1 MKPIAMLKHLLRRTP
16 APPWEEA
23 VYWALDLETSGLKPE
38 DQILSVGMIPIRGG
52 AIRYG
57 EHFYSLV
64 RPERFDTLSLEGL
77 RAHHIRPFEL
87 RQAPELCQVL
97 TEVQRRLEAGI
108 LLVHHAPVDVAF
120 LKRAYARCGLSW
132 PEPQVADTLKLLQK
146 LGQRRAVLEP
156 HAAPPPGNLG
166 EARAFLGLPPYTA
179 HHALTDALATAELF
193 LALRARLGARTLREL
208 V

>member
-1 MKPIAMLKHLLRRTP
+1 MLKRLLRRAP

-23 VYWALDLETSGLKPE
+23 LYWALDLETSGLKPE
-38 DQILSVGMIPIRGG
+38 DQVLSVGMVPVRQGT
-52 AIRYG
+52 IRYG

-64 RPERFDTLSLEGL
+64 RPERFEGLSVEGL
-77 RAHHIRPFEL
+77 RAHHIRPSEL
-87 RQAPELCQVL
+87 REAPQLCRVL
-97 TEVQRRLEAGI
+97 IEVQRRLEAGI

-120 LKRAYARCGLSW
+120 LKRAYARCGLRW
-132 PEPQVADTLKLLQK
+132 PQTEVVDTVKLLQK
-146 LGQRRAVLEP
+146 LAQRRAVLEP
-156 HAAPPPGNLG
+156 HAEPPPGNLG

-193 LALRARLGARTLREL
+193 LALRARLGARTLQEL